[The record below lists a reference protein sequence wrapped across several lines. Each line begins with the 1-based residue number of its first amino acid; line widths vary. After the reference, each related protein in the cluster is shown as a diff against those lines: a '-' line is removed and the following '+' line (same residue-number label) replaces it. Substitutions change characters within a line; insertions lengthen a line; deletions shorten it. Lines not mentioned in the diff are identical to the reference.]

1 MVKNWDLLT
10 NITFKT
16 QCYRKNFDMI
26 STNEH
31 FITECDG
38 EITLMRFEQEKPLL
52 IVGEY
57 GFSIWNIKLGNQF
70 NVNFKNLIEEHNEEN
85 IYHELNNLINRK
97 KFELNS
103 YNKIILVHSLVLR
116 ADYRKQGITEEF
128 TELLYRDY
136 YSDGDAIIMLVLPF
150 QNNPI
155 DKEYYM
161 QRKTVPVRQN
171 LSIYQSPLQIS
182 AAEYYSLDTLIGK
195 NDDELNEY
203 KLFSVAS
210 KCGLSRIDDSHLF
223 LFSPEKTIERMNKK
237 YNN

>member
-1 MVKNWDLLT
+1 
-10 NITFKT
+10 
-16 QCYRKNFDMI
+16 
-26 STNEH
+26 
-31 FITECDG
+31 
-38 EITLMRFEQEKPLL
+38 
-52 IVGEY
+52 
-57 GFSIWNIKLGNQF
+57 
-70 NVNFKNLIEEHNEEN
+70 
-85 IYHELNNLINRK
+85 
-97 KFELNS
+97 
-103 YNKIILVHSLVLR
+103 VLR